1 MERASAKDTPEKA
14 AFRQHFREWLAENK
28 PCEPPARLPLTPLE
42 IMTEEQ
48 MSYLRSRQKAA
59 YDAGLVGCDYPTSM
73 GGGGRTDCQRIA
85 NQEMRAPRAPYICKL
100 IGLTKNASK
109 KRDECL

>member
-1 MERASAKDTPEKA
+1 MEQASAKDTPEQA
-14 AFRQHFREWLAENK
+14 VFRQHCREWLGDYK
-28 PCEPPARLPLTPLE
+28 PCEPPVRWPLTPLE

-59 YDAGLVGCDYPTSM
+59 CDAGLVGCDYPTSM

-85 NQEMRAPRAPYICKL
+85 NQEMRAARTPYISKL

-109 KRDECL
+109 ERDECL